1 MSENEQRYTRRSGKK
16 VFPPSLD
23 GRIEDMD
30 KKLLAL
36 LACPVCKNGL
46 TYDTWLICPVCHKK
60 FEIRNNVPVL
70 IIEQALEA

>member
-1 MSENEQRYTRRSGKK
+1 MI
-16 VFPPSLD
+16 V
-23 GRIEDMD
+23 DMD

-46 TYDTWLICPVCHKK
+46 TYDTWLICPVCKKK

-70 IIEQALEA
+70 IIEHAVDA

>member
-1 MSENEQRYTRRSGKK
+1 MLPANRETGVSES
-16 VFPPSLD
+16 PD

-46 TYDTWLICPVCHKK
+46 TYDTWLICPVCQKK
-60 FEIRNNVPVL
+60 FEVRNNVPVL
-70 IIEQALEA
+70 IIEQAVEA